1 MFLNER
7 KHTSYL
13 RLLLYALD
21 SIAAVAFLWVLLWL
35 YGVEISEKFQYYWYL
50 SVFTLIYCFSVFSA
64 FSIYRSWYGMRLY
77 REFVL
82 IAKGWSTDVGLT
94 LLLFY
99 ALKISEHFSRFVI
112 LMWFGLTPLLI
123 FLLHVSARYGLRL
136 VKRKGMQSSK
146 AVIVGVNDTART
158 LLSTIAISPWSYVE
172 VIGFFDDSGPG
183 EAFSMPVISTI
194 DSLPEYLKGN
204 DIDYVFIALPMKEED
219 RIHQILSSCSTLG
232 AELFLVPSMDFLS
245 IYSSEIQL
253 YGDLLLLSFTPRFYA
268 KRIFDVIFSL
278 FTIASFLPF
287 GLVVAIL
294 IKLEDG
300 GPIFY
305 GHRRITLT
313 GKPFTCWKFR
323 SMVVNADKQLAE
335 ILQKDPK
342 AKEEWERTF
351 KLRNDPRITRIGR
364 FLRKTSLDE
373 FPQFFNVL
381 RGDMSIVG
389 ARPIVSDEL
398 SKYYKDNA
406 GFYCSMRPG
415 ITGPWQAAQSR
426 RAEDYSQR
434 VKLDVW
440 YILNH
445 SVWLDLKIIFKTIR
459 CVFTG
464 KGT

>member
-1 MFLNER
+1 MFIKER
-7 KHTSYL
+7 KHTSLL
-13 RLLLYALD
+13 RFLLYALD
-21 SIAAVAFLWVLLWL
+21 SAAVVAFLWVLLWL
-35 YGVEISEKFQYYWYL
+35 YGVEISEKYQYYCYL
-50 SVFTLIYCFSVFSA
+50 SVFTSIYCFSVFSA

-82 IAKGWSTDVGLT
+82 IAKVWSTAVGLT

-99 ALKISEHFSRFVI
+99 ALKVSEDFSRLVI
-112 LMWFGLTPLLI
+112 LMWFGLCPMLI
-123 FLLHVSARYGLRL
+123 FLLHVTARYGLRL
-136 VKRKGMQSSK
+136 VKRKGMESSK
-146 AVIVGVNDTART
+146 AVIVGVNDTARSI
-158 LLSTIAISPWSYVE
+158 LSTIETSPWSHVE
-172 VIGFFDDSGPG
+172 VIGFFDDTRAG
-183 EAFSMPVISTI
+183 EAFSVPVIGTI
-194 DSLPEYLKGN
+194 DSLPGYLRCN
-204 DIDYVFIALPMKEED
+204 DIDYVYIALPMKEEP

-232 AELFLVPSMDFLS
+232 AELFLVPSLDFLS

-253 YGDLLLLSFTPRFYA
+253 YGDLLLLSFTPRFHA

-287 GLVVAIL
+287 GLVIAIL

-313 GKPFTCWKFR
+313 GKHFTCWKFR
-323 SMVVNADKQLAE
+323 SMVVNADRQLAE
-335 ILQKDPK
+335 VLQNDPK
-342 AKEEWERTF
+342 AMEEWERTF
-351 KLRNDPRITRIGR
+351 KLRNDPRITRIGQ

-381 RGDMSIVG
+381 MGDMSVVG

-415 ITGPWQAAQSR
+415 ITGPWQAGQR
-426 RAEDYSQR
+426 CRAEDYSQR
-434 VKLDVW
+434 VKLDVS

-445 SVWLDLKIIFKTIR
+445 SVWLDLKIIFRTIQS
-459 CVFTG
+459 VFTG
-464 KGT
+464 KGS